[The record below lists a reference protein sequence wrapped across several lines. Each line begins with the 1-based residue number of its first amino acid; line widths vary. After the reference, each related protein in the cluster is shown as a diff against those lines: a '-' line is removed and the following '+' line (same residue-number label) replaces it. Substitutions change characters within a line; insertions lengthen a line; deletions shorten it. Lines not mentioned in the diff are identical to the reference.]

1 MKALEKFYLLWNL
14 SKNTLNYFLVKDYK
28 FTIFYLLW
36 KIQKWLH
43 DMSGRPVSLNY
54 GYYTENIA
62 SYLDDHFEITY
73 SEYQIAHQGSSSS

>member
-1 MKALEKFYLLWNL
+1 
-14 SKNTLNYFLVKDYK
+14 
-28 FTIFYLLW
+28 
-36 KIQKWLH
+36 
-43 DMSGRPVSLNY
+43 MSGRPVSLNY

>member
-1 MKALEKFYLLWNL
+1 M
-14 SKNTLNYFLVKDYK
+14 VKDYK